1 MKIRKIAQTPG
12 LVATVVDN
20 LISTSK
26 VDALSANQGK
36 ILNENKLNFEYS
48 KKTGDISILVNKMRF
63 TVLEGAAMGSNVE
76 VDFSSMYPSLNG
88 TVVTSFVIGQA
99 NTQSNIN
106 VTSLVPTINQGTY
119 WNYVARVRV
128 FSNSPSATTLVHVGV
143 FYIPNE

>member
-48 KKTGDISILVNKMRF
+48 KKNRR
-63 TVLEGAAMGSNVE
+63 
-76 VDFSSMYPSLNG
+76 Y
-88 TVVTSFVIGQA
+88 
-99 NTQSNIN
+99 
-106 VTSLVPTINQGTY
+106 
-119 WNYVARVRV
+119 
-128 FSNSPSATTLVHVGV
+128 
-143 FYIPNE
+143 

>member
-48 KKTGDISILVNKMRF
+48 KKIGDISILANKMRF
-63 TVLEGAAMGSNVE
+63 TVLEGAAAGSNVE
-76 VDFSSMYPSLNG
+76 IDFSSMYSSLNG
-88 TVVTSFVIGQA
+88 TVVTSFVIGQV
-99 NTQSNIN
+99 NTQSNVN
-106 VTSLVPTINQGTY
+106 VTSLVPTVNQGEY
-119 WNYVARVRV
+119 WNYISRVRV
-128 FSNSPSATTLVHVGV
+128 FSNAPSATTLVHVGV

>member
-20 LISTSK
+20 LTNSSN

-76 VDFSSMYPSLNG
+76 IDFSSMYSSLNG
-88 TVVTSFVIGQA
+88 TVVTSFVIGQV
-99 NTQSNIN
+99 NTQSNVN
-106 VTSLVPTINQGTY
+106 VTSLVPTINQGIY

-128 FSNSPSATTLVHVGV
+128 FSNAPSATTLVHVGV

>member
-20 LISTSK
+20 LIGTSK

-48 KKTGDISILVNKMRF
+48 KKIGDISILANKMRF
-63 TVLEGAAMGSNVE
+63 TVLEGAAAGSNVE
-76 VDFSSMYPSLNG
+76 IDFSSMYSSLNG
-88 TVVTSFVIGQA
+88 TVVTSFVIGQV
-99 NTQSNIN
+99 NTQDNSN
-106 VTSLVPTINQGTY
+106 VTSLVPTVNQGKY
-119 WNYVARVRV
+119 WNYILRVRV
-128 FSNSPSATTLVHVGV
+128 FSNAPSGTTLVHVGV